1 MTETVITVSHN
12 AIKLILPENSGS
24 YAVIYLPKL
33 LVSEYAWDFQNN
45 VLWDNCPMSILNYE
59 TN

>member
-1 MTETVITVSHN
+1 MTETVINVPHN

-33 LVSEYAWDFQNN
+33 SVSMHVTSKIMYCGII
-45 VLWDNCPMSILNYE
+45 VL
-59 TN
+59 